1 MGKKIIRLTEQDLH
15 RIVKRVIA
23 ESITPKPILD
33 CFTSNLGFSDAIK
46 LAGFFIKCE
55 SCRRVVYKTGL
66 QVLMSGKTP
75 SPQNVLA
82 ILMSDPEIKSLAP
95 KCANEMIDYYTE
107 LSPQEQTELRS
118 KIFNIISCVASK
130 VLGGIITPMDL
141 PIPDDIDF
149 PIPGQFPP
157 NSGNMGDMINKG
169 IKTATDAFKN
179 LPLPGQPTGQF
190 PKW

>member
-1 MGKKIIRLTEQDLH
+1 MGKKIIRLTEQDLY

-23 ESITPKPILD
+23 ESTNSNAIVE
-33 CFTSNLGFSDAIK
+33 CFTQNLGFSDAIK

-75 SPQNVLA
+75 SPQNVL
-82 ILMSDPEIKSLAP
+82 DPEIKSLAP
-95 KCANEMIDYYTE
+95 KCANEMIGYYTE

-130 VLGGIITPMDL
+130 VLGGMITPMDL

-149 PIPGQFPP
+149 PIPGQFPT
-157 NSGNMGDMINKG
+157 NSKDIGDMIDTG
-169 IKTATDAFKN
+169 IKTATDVFKN
-179 LPLPGQPTGQF
+179 LPFPGQPTGQF
-190 PKW
+190 PRR